1 MIEKVKSGEVKMTA
15 KEFWEKYK
23 GEIGLGIL
31 ILYVILLALATIDDG
46 MELGWFNWGWIP

>member
-1 MIEKVKSGEVKMTA
+1 MTI

-31 ILYVILLALATIDDG
+31 ILYVIFLALATIDDG
-46 MELGWFNWGWIP
+46 MELGWFHWGWIP